1 MELTQRELKS
11 LKVQLTVRT
20 VALWNSQNSTLAEL
34 DKLKTVWTAVNITA
48 EKTFNLTDKVGF
60 DYCEHNHL

>member
-48 EKTFNLTDKVGF
+48 EKTSNLTDKVGF